1 MSTTNQAAQSPSLAA
16 VVSTDQLRLVTR
28 TARLYHER
36 GLKQQ
41 EIAAKLSVSQAR
53 VSRMLKQAVELGLVK
68 TVVTVPAEV
77 FPEVEEKLEQ
87 HFSLDQV
94 VVVESHADYNIVLD
108 RMGAA
113 TARFLESA
121 LAKDD
126 VVGISSWSESI
137 LLAARALRPS
147 ANLDCRSIVQMV
159 GGVGNTEVQMAAT
172 EIMQLLA
179 HRLRAEPVFMLT
191 PAVLDS
197 KHARETLEADS
208 MIRRV
213 MKLWNQLTIA
223 VFGVGGLAPSRLLAQ
238 SWNSYQPGDRDTLQ
252 RAGAVGDVCI
262 RYFDADGAPI
272 RGGFDERVMSID
284 RDQLLRVPRRVAVA
298 GGPDKYEAIRA
309 CLRGGWATTLITDSD
324 TATRLADEI

>member
-16 VVSTDQLRLVTR
+16 VVSTDQLRLITR

-87 HFSLDQV
+87 HYALDQV

-147 ANLDCRSIVQMV
+147 ASLDCRSIVQMV

-197 KHARETLEADS
+197 KHAREALSADS

-213 MKLWNQLTIA
+213 TKLWNQLSIA
-223 VFGVGGLAPSRLLAQ
+223 IFGVGGLAPSRLLAQ
-238 SWNSYQPGDRDTLQ
+238 SWNFYQPGDRDTLQ
-252 RAGAVGDVCI
+252 KAGAVGDVCV
-262 RYFDADGAPI
+262 RYFDADGQPV
-272 RGGFDERVMSID
+272 RNGFDERVMSIE
-284 RDQLLRVPRRVAVA
+284 REQLLRVPRRVAVA